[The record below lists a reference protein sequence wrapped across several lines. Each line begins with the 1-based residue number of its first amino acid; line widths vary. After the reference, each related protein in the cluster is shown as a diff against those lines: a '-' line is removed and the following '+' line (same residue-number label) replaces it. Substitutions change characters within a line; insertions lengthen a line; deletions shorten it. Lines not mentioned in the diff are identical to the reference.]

1 MLSIKFELL
10 KNPNLWSYISLY
22 SCKVI
27 IEKVEEI
34 AEEKQKV
41 MNTLEKAK
49 IPYDKINHILE
60 NIQQALLNCGYKIK
74 SVNIKAKSFTLVG
87 ASGTFGKLPFEVGL
101 HFEPILNIPYIPG
114 STIKGAIRA
123 GVFDLLLQKG
133 KTEEEA
139 ETECK
144 KLFGDNEIAGLI
156 GFTDAYPI
164 KEGVEGKLL
173 YPDVMSPHYTNDTIT
188 ELNVLPKP
196 VIYPVI
202 APGTEFKFF
211 LFYKKERGKRK
222 LVLKDSQHSD
232 LVETSIQD
240 INKLGIVDLG
250 LLYSFYRGIGAKTSI
265 GYSRFE
271 ILSYENV
278 GKKNE

>member
-1 MLSIKFELL
+1 MLSINFELL

-22 SCKVI
+22 GCKVI

-34 AEEKQKV
+34 TKEKQVV
-41 MNTLEKAK
+41 MNVLEKAK
-49 IPYDKINHILE
+49 IPYNKINHILE
-60 NIQQALLNCGYKIK
+60 NTQQALLNCGYEVK
-74 SVNIKAKSFTLVG
+74 SVKIKAKSFTLLGV
-87 ASGTFGKLPFEVGL
+87 SGTFGKLPFEVGL

-114 STIKGAIRA
+114 STIKGAVRA

-133 KTEEEA
+133 KTREEA

-144 KLFGDNEIAGLI
+144 KLFGDNEIVGLI

-164 KEGVEGKLL
+164 KEGEGGKLL

-188 ELNVLPKP
+188 ELNVSPKP
-196 VIYPVI
+196 IIYPVI
-202 APGTEFKFF
+202 APGTEFKFY

-222 LVLKDSQHSD
+222 LIIKDSQNSD
-232 LVETSIQD
+232 LAETLVQD
-240 INKLGIVDLG
+240 LNKLGIVDLG
-250 LLYSFYRGIGAKTSI
+250 LLYSFYKGIGAKTSI

-278 GKKNE
+278 KKKNE